1 MTRKKV
7 KLAYITNDSTRKA
20 TYKKR
25 IKGLKNKI
33 RELSTLCGI
42 DTCAIMYNPYKSQPE
57 VWPSPVVVQQ
67 ILSKLKTIPEMEKS
81 KNMMNQKTFLSQKI
95 TKVMINNICS
105 KEVIHGLNFGAFSDI
120 NILLDKKMS
129 DIDKW
134 IEALSRAPLNPQ
146 GLSSLSSSSMVA
158 LPSMTM
164 VTPEVMPRTGTENIV
179 QPDVKNMDPM
189 QRQEWI
195 MDLMSNN
202 NNNPQTHVGGDEIMF
217 QFGDNINPNNG
228 LCSNVVFP
236 WEN

>member
-1 MTRKKV
+1 
-7 KLAYITNDSTRKA
+7 KA

-67 ILSKLKTIPEMEKS
+67 ILSKLKTISEMEKS

-146 GLSSLSSSSMVA
+146 GVSSLSSSSMVV

-164 VTPEVMPRTGTENIV
+164 VTPE
-179 QPDVKNMDPM
+179 NMDPM

-228 LCSNVVFP
+228 LCSMMVLCLLNFGHISQSFP
-236 WEN
+236 LN